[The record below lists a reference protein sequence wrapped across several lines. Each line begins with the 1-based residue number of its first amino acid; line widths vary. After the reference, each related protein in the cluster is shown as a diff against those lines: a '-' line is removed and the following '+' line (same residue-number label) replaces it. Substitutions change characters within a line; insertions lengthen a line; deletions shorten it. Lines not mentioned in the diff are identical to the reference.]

1 MNGLQDVW
9 IATCAGMNVWVQ
21 KRLSNRVVWA
31 LAGSQPVNCREF
43 VVVRSFQCFMCYVL
57 S

>member
-1 MNGLQDVW
+1 VW

-31 LAGSQPVNCREF
+31 LAGSQSVNCREF
-43 VVVRSFQCFMCYVL
+43 VVVRSFQCFMCHVL